1 MILKE
6 MRSRDIREKMETEVK
21 LIFIFFGF
29 FIIIFFWVCCLY
41 CIVMILSLFIFLL
54 CNFDNY

>member
-6 MRSRDIREKMETEVK
+6 MRSRDIREKMEMEVK